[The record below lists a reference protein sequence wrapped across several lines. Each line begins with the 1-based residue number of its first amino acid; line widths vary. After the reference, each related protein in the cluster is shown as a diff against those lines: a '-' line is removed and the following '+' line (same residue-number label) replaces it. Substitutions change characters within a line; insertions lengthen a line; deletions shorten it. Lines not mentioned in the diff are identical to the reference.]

1 MEEENKAPET
11 KTKGNNM
18 MLYVALVVV
27 AVLIVGGFLFLSG
40 RGSNMATPATNTT
53 TDEMTDTNS
62 VGESVVNTDDSMME
76 DEGEMMEGDIRE
88 VTVDGSEYS
97 YSPSSLTVT
106 EGENIRLTF
115 NNVGNLP
122 HNFVI
127 DELGVATQTVPGG
140 GSDTVEFTASQS
152 GTFDFYCSVGNHRS
166 LGMEG
171 ELDVQ

>member
-1 MEEENKAPET
+1 MEEENKAQET
-11 KTKGNNM
+11 QAKGNNM
-18 MLYVALVVV
+18 MLYVGLAVV
-27 AVLIVGGFLFLSG
+27 AVLVVGGFLYLSG
-40 RGSNMATPATNTT
+40 RSNNATAPT
-53 TDEMTDTNS
+53 TDSMTEETSEGAMNDTDT
-62 VGESVVNTDDSMME
+62 DMDSSAME
-76 DEGEMMEGDIRE
+76 DEGQMMEGDVRE

-97 YSPSSLTVT
+97 FDPSSLTVT
-106 EGENIRLTF
+106 EGEKIRLTF

-127 DELGVATQTVPGG
+127 DELGITTQTVPGG

-152 GTFDFYCSVGNHRS
+152 GTFDFYCSVGNHRA